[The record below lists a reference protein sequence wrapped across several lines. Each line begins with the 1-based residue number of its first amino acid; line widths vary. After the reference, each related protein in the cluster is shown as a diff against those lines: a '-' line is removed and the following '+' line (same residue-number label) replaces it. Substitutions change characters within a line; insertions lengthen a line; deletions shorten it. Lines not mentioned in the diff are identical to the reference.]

1 MNNPGES
8 PGSQHLVASLPFAPP
23 PSPFWC
29 AVRAHGPAALLLTM
43 RKASWY
49 LQVGLPLRKEE
60 ISKKKKKERQK
71 MEVTRCHK
79 PLNPGESEKCY
90 LSSSNRTV
98 TVLGSIFLQQSRSLW
113 ESCSAMLALA
123 PVRKPV
129 LGHLVLCRPKSVS
142 DLAFNLHA
150 SHLQLQDGAI
160 LFLTSPARQQK
171 SYIEGNFFPL
181 PCTYLSLF
189 WCTPMQLWPHWWH
202 HTVFLAGLAPM
213 AFGVAGTFLATSSGS
228 WPPSP
233 ALLWS
238 KLHWKL
244 LKEELLFCKAVCSF
258 MELHK

>member
-8 PGSQHLVASLPFAPP
+8 PGSQHLVASLPLALPA
-23 PSPFWC
+23 SPFWC

-60 ISKKKKKERQK
+60 ISKKKKKKDKRWRWPD
-71 MEVTRCHK
+71 VT
-79 PLNPGESEKCY
+79 NPWIQGNLK
-90 LSSSNRTV
+90 NV
-98 TVLGSIFLQQSRSLW
+98 TLALATEMLLGSIFLQQSRSLW

-129 LGHLVLCRPKSVS
+129 LGHLVLRRPKSVS

-160 LFLTSPARQQK
+160 LFLTSPAREQK
-171 SYIEGNFFPL
+171 SYIEGDFFPL
-181 PCTYLSLF
+181 PCTYLSPF
-189 WCTPMQLWPHWWH
+189 WCTAMQLCPHWWH
-202 HTVFLAGLAPM
+202 YTVFLAGLAPM
-213 AFGVAGTFLATSSGS
+213 AFGAAGTFLATSSGS
-228 WPPSP
+228 WQPSP

-244 LKEELLFCKAVCSF
+244 LKEGLLFCKAVSSF